1 MRRAIIV
8 LRRRAVVLWSVLCI
22 RPPRPQRVAAA
33 LQAKGAP
40 EAAALR
46 VAERYV
52 EAFSKLAKE
61 SNTLLLPA
69 NAGDPAA
76 MVAQALG
83 VFGTVSKAVRGG
95 EEKAGEGQGA
105 Q

>member
-1 MRRAIIV
+1 MSKGVMHYAQRGSV
-8 LRRRAVVLWSVLCI
+8 SPQKVCKVSLRRVL
-22 RPPRPQRVAAA
+22 
-33 LQAKGAP
+33 
-40 EAAALR
+40 
-46 VAERYV
+46 YV